1 MARKGTVSS
10 KIANNSNEYETGN
23 LITHST
29 KRTKQPQHKTH
40 ENNEAILES
49 GPEKEALC
57 SPLNVVM
64 RKSTIL
70 NQRSIIGKKVIVISY
85 ILSPRF
91 SLRHSKKKTVKV
103 GTEQI
108 SKRCI

>member
-1 MARKGTVSS
+1 MGRTRKGIVSS
-10 KIANNSNEYETGN
+10 KIANNSNEYETGI

-49 GPEKEALC
+49 GPDKEALC

-64 RKSTIL
+64 RESTID
-70 NQRSIIGKKVIVISY
+70 NQIALEGHRYKLHT
-85 ILSPRF
+85 LSLPGF
-91 SLRHSKKKTVKV
+91 HSDIQLK
-103 GTEQI
+103 
-108 SKRCI
+108 S